1 MPQRTVQA
9 LPAVLQTR
17 GHVVESVH
25 PFSAVAV
32 RCGLEGPEVVWEV
45 GADVTLPWRSAAK
58 PFQLAVS
65 LELLG
70 DPAVSE
76 LELAIGTASHSGEDA
91 HVELVRGLLARFDV
105 GEWDLRCGVHPP
117 MHTASMENVLRKGG
131 RFSEIH
137 NNCSGKHA
145 FMLAATSRQ
154 AWPLDYRPFDHP
166 LQRRISHFVE
176 QMTGETPTLA
186 VDGCGVPCF
195 CLTLSG
201 IAEAYGRLT
210 LATHRTMLGTAS
222 GDELRLGR
230 IGKAMAR
237 HPEVTSGSERLD
249 LSVVRHSLEPMLAKI
264 GAQGVFCLG
273 LPLRNLAL
281 AIKIHSGN
289 GDALGAVLAWALEQV
304 APGAWH
310 RGERWRFVEIRN
322 WAGELVGEWRVAV

>member
-1 MPQRTVQA
+1 MPHRSLQA

-17 GHVVESVH
+17 GGVVESAH

-32 RCGLEGPEVVWEV
+32 RCELDGPEVVWQV

-70 DPAVSE
+70 DPSLTE
-76 LELAIGTASHSGEDA
+76 QELAVGAASHAAEDA
-91 HVELVRGLLARFDV
+91 HLELVRGLLARFDV
-105 GEWDLRCGVHPP
+105 GEWDLKCGVHPP
-117 MHTASMENVLRKGG
+117 MHQPSAEAILRKGG
-131 RFSEIH
+131 HYSEIH

-145 FMLAATSRQ
+145 FMLAAAARQ
-154 AWPLDYRPFDHP
+154 VWPLDYRPFDHP
-166 LQRRISHFVE
+166 LQRRIANYVE
-176 QMTGETPTLA
+176 RMTGEVPKLV

-195 CLTLSG
+195 CLSLSS

-210 LATHRTMLGTAS
+210 FATHRAMLGTAS
-222 GDELRLGR
+222 PEEARLGR

-237 HPEVTSGSERLD
+237 HPEITSGSERLD
-249 LSVVRHSLEPMLAKI
+249 LSVVRHGLEPMLGKI

-281 AIKIHSGN
+281 AIKVHSGN
-289 GDALGAVLAWALEQV
+289 GDALGAVLAWSLEQI
-304 APGAWH
+304 APGAWF
-310 RGERWRFVEIRN
+310 RGERWRFLEIRN
-322 WAGELVGEWRVAV
+322 WAGDLVGEWSVSA